1 MFLSKEYNINLSAQF
16 FLSLFKMIKME
27 GAILQ
32 TESNQDLNLILQLA
46 KKLGISVRKLSKDE
60 IEDYGLSLAISE
72 GKTGEY
78 IDTDEFLKE
87 IRNGSKD

>member
-1 MFLSKEYNINLSAQF
+1 
-16 FLSLFKMIKME
+16 ME

-32 TESNQDLNLILQLA
+32 TESIQDLNLILQLA

-72 GKTGEY
+72 GKTSEY

-87 IRNGSKD
+87 LRNGSKD